1 MQRLV
6 VLRLRD
12 HLVPPQEDGA
22 LGPEESPSAISDGGI
37 WKYGDHYVAFS
48 RNHHPEPWMFY
59 SISVEHVYSKH
70 DEEVPGMIAVNMYGL

>member
-12 HLVPPQEDGA
+12 HLVPPEEDGA
-22 LGPEESPSAISDGGI
+22 LGPEESPLAISDGGM
-37 WKYGDHYVAFS
+37 WKYGGYYVAFS
-48 RNHHPEPWMFY
+48 PNHHPETWMFH

-70 DEEVPGMIAVNMYGL
+70 DE